1 MTPVSAASLGAEAFR
16 LTIPTRLPAVNSLAT
31 SLSKANSSI
40 TGSSTVGSTSIN
52 SHSAQ
57 QFNSQTSSLVNSQAA
72 LQTKAQVVP
81 QEASKAVSQLAT
93 ASEALKS
100 DQVASAVNTSASSY
114 ANFDPKTSVNPSE
127 NTSFSSTRADV
138 VNLNTGAANIGALV
152 QLTSRV
158 SQSLPS
164 GSSREA
170 VQSLAGPQPFEST
183 QTRFVSSADELF
195 QSSSQQAIQAN
206 NSGVK
211 DNSLAQTRTI
221 FSDANAANFKDA
233 SSDDN
238 LNGFSKQAGTQANRQ
253 AQDGNSQGAE
263 QLDNEHAKQ
272 TQEELEQQELQRQQ
286 AAQDTEKQKL
296 ERELAKQEAKEAQI
310 IKELSA
316 RDTEVRQHEQAHA
329 SVGGSYAG
337 QPSYQY
343 EQGPDGKRYA
353 VEGEVQIDV
362 SEIPNDPQ
370 ATIIKMQKVY
380 AAAMAPVQPSSTD
393 IRVAAE
399 ALDKMNE
406 AKQLLAEQRQQQLA
420 ENDNSERINELGQIY
435 QNAENAQQSQ
445 LDPYKIDDE
454 AKQTQDPV
462 LPNLASRISN
472 SVEPINPA
480 NNAPTATLAYQRV
493 ADFQ

>member
-16 LTIPTRLPAVNSLAT
+16 SAIPDRSSAVNSLAT
-31 SLSKANSSI
+31 SSSKANASI
-40 TGSSTVGSTSIN
+40 TGSSTVGSTSID
-52 SHSAQ
+52 SHRAQ
-57 QFNSQTSSLVNSQAA
+57 QSKSQTSSQVNSQAT

-81 QEASKAVSQLAT
+81 QEASKVASQLAT

-100 DQVASAVNTSASSY
+100 DQVASAVTNTSRN
-114 ANFDPKTSVNPSE
+114 ANFG
-127 NTSFSSTRADV
+127 STRADV

-164 GSSREA
+164 GGNREA
-170 VQSLAGPQPFEST
+170 VQSLAGPQPFESK

-206 NSGVK
+206 NSGVEDK
-211 DNSLAQTRTI
+211 SLAQTRTI

-238 LNGFSKQAGTQANRQ
+238 LNGFSEQAGTQANRQ

-263 QLDNEHAKQ
+263 QLDNEQAKQ

-310 IKELSA
+310 IKELST

-435 QNAENAQQSQ
+435 QNADNAQQSQ

-462 LPNLASRISN
+462 LPNLGSRIGN

-480 NNAPTATLAYQRV
+480 NNAPTATLAYQSV
-493 ADFQ
+493 AEFQ